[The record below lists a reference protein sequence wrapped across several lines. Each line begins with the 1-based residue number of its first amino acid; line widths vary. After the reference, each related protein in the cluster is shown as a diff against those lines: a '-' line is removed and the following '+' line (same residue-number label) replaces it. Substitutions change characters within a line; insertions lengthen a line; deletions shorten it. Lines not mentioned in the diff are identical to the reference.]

1 MTALVWSVESA
12 VLGVWALVFSF
23 YSTPFHAFIA
33 RSHSLIAGFTLLL
46 QLISAARDLPV
57 GHAISEA
64 FVCAVTAL
72 LLVYVAALLDTANHA
87 RFFSMPAA
95 GLFPLD
101 AAIGVAWFCAACV
114 SATGMALS
122 GVGKLAEDGS
132 KQRSSLMFHPYGY
145 HMSVA
150 LPSLLILWL
159 YNYDAAHED
168 DPVYKGIKFVRNN
181 DVTIGHT
188 LLFIVYGGIW
198 GLFVVTHMLGE
209 GLIPK
214 GSYMGY
220 TFAALLKF
228 IGRGGCVLLPLSAV
242 FVAKTNAQT
251 IMAWT
256 LVGVA
261 GAYAIDLLGWFD
273 RLVGKGRKPSETAP
287 AQVEEDFAPSA
298 PPREDL
304 GAAAALQ
311 PFPQSTAP
319 RLFSSQDPAAVAMSM
334 GSGGP
339 PLLTMMYPPYR
350 PPAQPRRDKMV

>member
-72 LLVYVAALLDTANHA
+72 LLVYVAALLDTTNHT

-95 GLFPLD
+95 GAFPLD
-101 AAIGVAWFCAACV
+101 AAIGVAWFCAATV

-159 YNYDAAHED
+159 YNYDATHEG

-188 LLFIVYGGIW
+188 LLFIVYAGIW
-198 GLFVVTHMLGE
+198 GLFLVTQLLGE

-220 TFAALLKF
+220 TFAALFKF

-242 FVAKTNAQT
+242 FAAKTNAQT
-251 IMAWT
+251 IMGWT

-261 GAYAIDLLGWFD
+261 GAYAIDLLAWLD
-273 RLVGKGRKPSETAP
+273 RLVGKASES
-287 AQVEEDFAPSA
+287 AQEEEDFAPSA
-298 PPREDL
+298 PPKEDGL
-304 GAAAALQ
+304 GAAALQ
-311 PFPQSTAP
+311 PFSQSIAP
-319 RLFSSQDPAAVAMSM
+319 SRSYPSQDPAAVAMSSM
-334 GSGGP
+334 GSGGGGGP
-339 PLLTMMYPPYR
+339 PSLLTMMYR
-350 PPAQPRRDKMV
+350 PPSQPRRDKMV